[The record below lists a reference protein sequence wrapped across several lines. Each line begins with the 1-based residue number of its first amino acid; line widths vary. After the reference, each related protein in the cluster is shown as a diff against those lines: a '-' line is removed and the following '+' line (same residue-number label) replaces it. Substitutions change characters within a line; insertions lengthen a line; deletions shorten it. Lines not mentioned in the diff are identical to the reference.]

1 MDAGSSPAIT
11 KAAHAGWDEADAD
24 EDGWKDADW
33 KDDGELD

>member
-24 EDGWKDADW
+24 EDGWKD
-33 KDDGELD
+33 DGETDEL